1 MTTKLA
7 SNQSSRLDRF
17 DSFIANILTQV
28 VAEKN
33 DEMLTLLNTYI
44 GEARHGLLFL
54 EPHLAS
60 ADEGVRILEVGAGL
74 CLLSLFLKSEGL
86 DVVAL
91 EPSIGGFE
99 MFSLAKKNILAHDRH
114 DLFVLEK
121 GSEELSKDND
131 GVFDLIFSNNV
142 LEHIPDLDGAMQ
154 GMVNVLSPTGKMVHN
169 CPNYVVP
176 YEPHLNLF
184 VFSFWPSLT
193 KRISHKK
200 ISDNLSLWNSLNFV
214 TSFRIV
220 RIGNRLNYKT
230 TFSKALL
237 YDSIIRF
244 NDDKVFRARHSG
256 LFLGKCLSF
265 LLKTGLVNIF
275 RFIPPMMATPMVF
288 EMNSRDSQNPS

>member
-1 MTTKLA
+1 M
-7 SNQSSRLDRF
+7 
-17 DSFIANILTQV
+17 V
-28 VAEKN
+28 
-33 DEMLTLLNTYI
+33 
-44 GEARHGLLFL
+44 
-54 EPHLAS
+54 
-60 ADEGVRILEVGAGL
+60 
-74 CLLSLFLKSEGL
+74 
-86 DVVAL
+86 
-91 EPSIGGFE
+91 
-99 MFSLAKKNILAHDRH
+99 
-114 DLFVLEK
+114 
-121 GSEELSKDND
+121 
-131 GVFDLIFSNNV
+131 FSNNV